1 MPLSSA
7 PTVVVLGAGLAG
19 LSASIELRRRGV
31 PHRVFERES
40 RSGGLAVTDVEA
52 GYRFDRTG
60 HLLHLRDAELRADIE
75 AWMGPGAMLEI
86 DRKSVVW
93 SHGVTTK
100 YPFQANVYGLPKEV
114 AYACVH
120 GFVRAKLDT
129 SPRPAVTFEDFCLRH
144 FGEGISEAFMIPYN
158 EKLWGVHPREITAA
172 WCDRFVPIP
181 KLEDVLR
188 GAFGVDPPQL
198 GYNARFLY
206 PRLGIGELSRVLAE
220 RAGVIELEKAASRID
235 PEKRE
240 VHIGGDVVPYTEIV
254 SSLPLDTLVNLVE
267 PAPPEVAAAAKRL
280 RCTRLFY
287 LDVALNTPCEV
298 DWHWAY
304 VPERDVP
311 FYRVGA
317 YSNLSAAMAPT
328 GKGCLYVELA
338 GRDEP
343 DLTTLLP
350 VVADNLV
357 AMGVIRAREAI
368 RFARVRRI
376 DHAYVVFD
384 EHHDEAVATI
394 RPWLEAH
401 GIRSIGRYGA
411 WTYASM
417 EDALLAGRD
426 EAKRIAGP

>member
-1 MPLSSA
+1 
-7 PTVVVLGAGLAG
+7 
-19 LSASIELRRRGV
+19 
-31 PHRVFERES
+31 
-40 RSGGLAVTDVEA
+40 
-52 GYRFDRTG
+52 
-60 HLLHLRDAELRADIE
+60 
-75 AWMGPGAMLEI
+75 
-86 DRKSVVW
+86 
-93 SHGVTTK
+93 
-100 YPFQANVYGLPKEV
+100 
-114 AYACVH
+114 
-120 GFVRAKLDT
+120 
-129 SPRPAVTFEDFCLRH
+129 
-144 FGEGISEAFMIPYN
+144 MIPYN
-158 EKLWGVHPREITAA
+158 EKLWGVHPREITAS

-220 RAGVIELEKAASRID
+220 RAGVIEIGKEATRID
-235 PEKRE
+235 PDKRE
-240 VHIGGDVVPYTEIV
+240 IRVAGEVATYTEIV
-254 SSLPLDTLVNLVE
+254 SSLPLDTLVSIVD
-267 PAPPEVAAAAKRL
+267 PAPPEVVTAAKRL

-338 GRDEP
+338 GREEP
-343 DLTTLLP
+343 DLGTLLP
-350 VVADNLV
+350 VVADHLV
-357 AMGVIRAREAI
+357 AMGAVRAREAI

-384 EHHDEAVATI
+384 QHHDEAVATI

-401 GIRSIGRYGA
+401 GIRSIGRYGS

-417 EDALLAGRD
+417 EDALLAGRE
-426 EAKRIAGP
+426 EAKRIAGA